1 MMKLIAVTSPHFI
14 EHEAER
20 IERLLECE
28 GFWAVHLRKPKAS
41 RADCVRLLD
50 RLPESCVRR
59 IVVNAHFALIH
70 DYPLIGIHLNRRN
83 PALPPGYAG
92 QRSCSCHTLAEVSQ
106 WKPEMDYVFL
116 SPIFDSISKSGYH
129 SAFTLEVLQQAAAH
143 NIIDEK
149 VVALGGVTPDKVKW
163 LRQIGF
169 GGAAMLGAVW
179 GEK

>member
-1 MMKLIAVTSPHFI
+1 
-14 EHEAER
+14 
-20 IERLLECE
+20 
-28 GFWAVHLRKPKAS
+28 
-41 RADCVRLLD
+41 
-50 RLPESCVRR
+50 
-59 IVVNAHFALIH
+59 
-70 DYPLIGIHLNRRN
+70 
-83 PALPPGYAG
+83 
-92 QRSCSCHTLAEVSQ
+92 
-106 WKPEMDYVFL
+106 MDYVFL